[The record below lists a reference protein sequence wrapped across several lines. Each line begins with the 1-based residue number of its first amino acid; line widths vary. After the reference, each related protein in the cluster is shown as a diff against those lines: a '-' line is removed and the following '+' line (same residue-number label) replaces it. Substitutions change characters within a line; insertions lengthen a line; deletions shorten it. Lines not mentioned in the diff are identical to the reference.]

1 MADLLS
7 IGLSGLAASK
17 TQLSITGHNIS
28 NVNTP
33 GYSRQDAT
41 QATRSP
47 QFSGAGY
54 IGSGTTLVEVRRS
67 YSEFLTSQLRSS
79 TSLSGDVEAYKSQID
94 QLDSLLAGTTTG
106 ITPSLQKFFSAMQ
119 TAAEDP
125 ANIPARQLVLA
136 EAEGLARRFNTV
148 YDRLS
153 EQNNF
158 TNKQMSA
165 VTDQV
170 NRLAGS
176 IGKLN
181 ESIAIAAANGK
192 QPNDLLDARDEAVRQ
207 LSGYIGVTV
216 VPQDDSSFNIFIG
229 SGQPLVVGS
238 AVAKLEVVP
247 GQGDPN
253 RHEVQFIS
261 GGSRQGIT
269 SQISGGELGG
279 LVRYR
284 QEVLDSTMNSL
295 GRLALAVSDQVN
307 TQLGQGLDLKG
318 QVGSAL
324 FGDYND
330 PALAKLRV
338 NAFAEN
344 TGNIQPELYITAS
357 DLLTTS
363 DYRVEFDGAGY
374 TARRLS
380 DGKAMTVSPAAP
392 GAYPATLT
400 FSDPN
405 VTPPAL
411 PRDQGFELVIGSSP
425 AAGDKFSLQ
434 PTRRGASDIKATLD
448 QADQL
453 AFAAPMRAE
462 SKLQN
467 RGTGVIGQPSLVAGP
482 SPISRTALAVANLPL
497 GANLSADGKTY
508 TLGALPTGWSYV
520 AKGGDPIVPQ
530 RSANGDLI
538 EPLADQDGNPL
549 ARVMDEDGQP
559 LEVNGQPVVAPAM
572 TLGNSNTVR
581 LAYAAADGE
590 TYQFELSMSGRPMAG
605 DEFALAFNQ
614 NGVSDNRNALKLV
627 ELQSKQTVGVTG
639 GIAGSGF
646 SFTDGYGELVE
657 RVGTLTAQARMDSEA
672 TGAILKQATD
682 NRDSLSAVNLDEEA
696 ANLIKFEQYYNAS
709 AQIIQVARSLFDT
722 LISSFR

>member
-1 MADLLS
+1 MADLLN
-7 IGLSGLAASK
+7 IGLSGLSASK
-17 TQLSITGHNIS
+17 TQLSITGHNIT

-33 GYSRQDAT
+33 GFSRQNAS
-41 QATRSP
+41 QATTSP

-54 IGSGTTLVEVRRS
+54 IGSGTTLVDVRRT
-67 YSEFLTSQLRSS
+67 YSEFLTNQVRSS
-79 TSLSGDVEAYKSQID
+79 TALNSDVAAYKSQID
-94 QLDSLLAGTTTG
+94 QLDSLLAGSTTG
-106 ITPSLQKFFSAMQ
+106 ITPSLQSFFSALQ

-136 EAEGLARRFNTV
+136 ESEGLARRFNTV

-153 EQNNF
+153 EQNSF

-176 IGKLN
+176 IGSLN
-181 ESIAIAAANGK
+181 EAIAVAAANGK

-207 LSGYIGVTV
+207 LSSYIGVTV
-216 VPQDDSSFNIFIG
+216 TPQDDSSFNIFIG

-238 AVAKLEVVP
+238 SVARLEVVP

-269 SQISGGELGG
+269 SQITGGELGG
-279 LVRYR
+279 LIRYR
-284 QEVLDSTMNSL
+284 EEVLDSTMNSL
-295 GRLALAVSDQVN
+295 GRLALAVSDQIN
-307 TQLGQGLDLKG
+307 SQLGQGLDLKG

-338 NAFAEN
+338 NAFS
-344 TGNIQPELYITAS
+344 GNSSSAQPALNITDTS
-357 DLLTTS
+357 QLTTS
-363 DYRVEFDGAGY
+363 DYLMEYDGNSY
-374 TARRLS
+374 KVRRLS
-380 DGKAMTVSPAAP
+380 DNQPMTVTAAAD
-392 GAYPATLT
+392 GTLSIT
-400 FSDPN
+400 DKN
-405 VTPPAL
+405 G
-411 PRDQGFELVIGSSP
+411 RDQGFQIVPGTPSP
-425 AAGDKFSLQ
+425 AAGDKFTLQ
-434 PTRRGASDIKATLD
+434 PTRRGATDISAILD

-453 AFAAPMRAE
+453 AFASPVRAE
-462 SKLQN
+462 SDLQN
-467 RGTGVIGQPSLVAGP
+467 AGTGAISQPDMVSAP
-482 SPISRTALAVANLPL
+482 SPIDLAELNAAFGNGLEMTATVN
-497 GANLSADGKTY
+497 ADGSY
-508 TLGALPTGWSYV
+508 TLTDAGSLPAGWSYV
-520 AKGGDPIVPQ
+520 DEK
-530 RSANGDLI
+530 
-538 EPLADQDGNPL
+538 GNPL
-549 ARVMDEDGQP
+549 AT
-559 LEVNGQPVVAPAM
+559 AP
-572 TLGNSNTVR
+572 TLQSGNSNSVR
-581 LAYAAADGE
+581 LAYTGASGE
-590 TYQFELSMSGRPMAG
+590 TYQFDFSVSGRPQTG
-605 DEFALAFNQ
+605 DSFSLTFNQ
-614 NGVSDNRNALKLV
+614 SGVSDNRNALKLAD
-627 ELQSKQTVGVTG
+627 LQSKQTVGVDG
-639 GIAGSGF
+639 SVAGSGF

-657 RVGTLTAQARMDSEA
+657 RVGTLTAQARMDNEA

>member
-17 TQLSITGHNIS
+17 TQLSITGHNIT

-79 TSLSGDVEAYKSQID
+79 TSLSADVEAYKSQIN

-106 ITPSLQKFFSAMQ
+106 ITPSLQKFFSALQ

-176 IGKLN
+176 IGSLN
-181 ESIAIAAANGK
+181 EAIAIAAANGK

-216 VPQDDSSFNIFIG
+216 VPQDDKSFNIFIG

-238 AVAKLEVVP
+238 TVARLEVVP

-269 SQISGGELGG
+269 SQITGGELGG
-279 LVRYR
+279 LIRYR
-284 QEVLDSTMNSL
+284 EEVLDSTMNSL

-324 FGDYND
+324 FGNYND
-330 PALAKLRV
+330 PALANLRALPLS
-338 NAFAEN
+338 NNPSLKTATPADAS
-344 TGNIQPELYITAS
+344 LDITEPS
-357 DLLTTS
+357 LLTTS
-363 DYRVEFDGAGY
+363 DYLLEFDGSVPGSGY
-374 TARRLS
+374 RARRLS
-380 DGKAMTVSPAAP
+380 DNQPITVSSN
-392 GAYPATLT
+392 GGVLT
-400 FSDPN
+400 FTDAN
-405 VTPPAL
+405 G
-411 PRDQGFELVIGSSP
+411 RDQGFTVQVTGTSVI
-425 AAGDKFSLQ
+425 GDKFTLQ
-434 PTRRGASDIKATLD
+434 PTRRGASDIRAVLD

-453 AFAAPMRAE
+453 AFAAPMRANAE
-462 SKLQN
+462 LQN
-467 RGTGVIGQPSLVAGP
+467 AGSGVIGQPSIVNEQTPLVPAHLKDMSPVTLTYAGP
-482 SPISRTALAVANLPL
+482 
-497 GANLSADGKTY
+497 
-508 TLGALPTGWSYV
+508 
-520 AKGGDPIVPQ
+520 
-530 RSANGDLI
+530 
-538 EPLADQDGNPL
+538 
-549 ARVMDEDGQP
+549 
-559 LEVNGQPVVAPAM
+559 VAPATTGTF
-572 TLGNSNTVR
+572 TLSAPAGVTVSPATLSINPGQNNTLSYTV
-581 LAYAAADGE
+581 AYGGSSVE
-590 TYQFELSMSGRPMAG
+590 ISQTFSGRPVSG
-605 DEFALAFNQ
+605 DQFKLEDNPS
-614 NGVSDNRNALKLV
+614 GVSDNRNALKLV
-627 ELQSKQTVGVTG
+627 DLQTKQTVGVTPG
-639 GIAGSGF
+639 VAGSGF

>member
-17 TQLSITGHNIS
+17 TQLSITGHNIT

-79 TSLSGDVEAYKSQID
+79 TSLSADVEAYKSQIN

-106 ITPSLQKFFSAMQ
+106 ITPSLQKFFSALQ

-158 TNKQMSA
+158 TNKQMAA

-176 IGKLN
+176 IGSLN
-181 ESIAIAAANGK
+181 EAIAIAAANGK

-216 VPQDDSSFNIFIG
+216 VPQDDSSFNVFIG

-238 AVAKLEVVP
+238 KVARLEVVP

-269 SQISGGELGG
+269 SQITGGELGG
-279 LVRYR
+279 LIRYR
-284 QEVLDSTMNSL
+284 EEVLDSTMNSL
-295 GRLALAVSDQVN
+295 GRLALSVSDQVN
-307 TQLGQGLDLKG
+307 AQLGQGLDLKG

-324 FGDYND
+324 FGNYND

-338 NAFAEN
+338 NAFV
-344 TGNIQPELYITAS
+344 GNSNAQPLMNITDTS
-357 DLLTTS
+357 VLTTS
-363 DYRVEFDGAGY
+363 DYLMEYDGSSY
-374 TARRLS
+374 KVRRLS
-380 DGKAMTVSPAAP
+380 DNQLMTVAENPV
-392 GAYPATLT
+392 GTLSFT
-400 FSDPN
+400 DKN
-405 VTPPAL
+405 G
-411 PRDQGFELVIGSSP
+411 RDQGFQVVLGNP
-425 AAGDKFSLQ
+425 APTAGDKFSLQ

-453 AFAAPMRAE
+453 AFAAPVRAQ
-462 SKLQN
+462 STLQN
-467 RGTGVIGQPSLVAGP
+467 SGTGAIGQPNLLSAP
-482 SPISRTALAVANLPL
+482 SPIDPAALAAAFEGLTL
-497 GANLSADGKTY
+497 TYDGSGLT
-508 TLGALPTGWSYV
+508 LPT
-520 AKGGDPIVPQ
+520 P
-530 RSANGDLI
+530 
-538 EPLADQDGNPL
+538 
-549 ARVMDEDGQP
+549 
-559 LEVNGQPVVAPAM
+559 APAGLVLSPSTVTAGQTN
-572 TLGNSNTVR
+572 TLNLTLTTGTAPNEQQYS
-581 LAYAAADGE
+581 
-590 TYQFELSMSGRPMAG
+590 FEFTLSGRPAAG
-605 DEFALAFNQ
+605 DTFTFNYNQ
-614 NGVSDNRNALKLV
+614 SGVSDNRNALKLV
-627 ELQSKQTVGVTG
+627 DLQSKQTVGVTA

-709 AQIIQVARSLFDT
+709 AQIIQVSRSLFDT
-722 LISSFR
+722 LISIFR

>member
-17 TQLSITGHNIS
+17 TQLSITGHNIT

-54 IGSGTTLVEVRRS
+54 IGSGTTLVDVRRT

-79 TSLSGDVEAYKSQID
+79 TSLNRDVEAYKSQID

-106 ITPSLQKFFSAMQ
+106 ITPSLQKFFSALQ

-158 TNKQMSA
+158 TNKQMAA

-176 IGKLN
+176 IGSLN
-181 ESIAIAAANGK
+181 EAIAIAAANGK

-207 LSGYIGVTV
+207 LSDYIGVTV
-216 VPQDDSSFNIFIG
+216 VPQDDSSFNVFIG

-238 AVAKLEVVP
+238 KVARLEVVP

-269 SQISGGELGG
+269 SQITGGELGG
-279 LVRYR
+279 LIRYR
-284 QEVLDSTMNSL
+284 EEVLDSTMNSL
-295 GRLALAVSDQVN
+295 GRLALSVSDQVN
-307 TQLGQGLDLKG
+307 AQLGQGLDLKG

-324 FGDYND
+324 FGNYND

-338 NAFAEN
+338 NAFV
-344 TGNIQPELYITAS
+344 GNSNAQPLMNITDTS
-357 DLLTTS
+357 VLTTS
-363 DYRVEFDGAGY
+363 DYLMEYDGSSY
-374 TARRLS
+374 KVRRLS
-380 DGKAMTVSPAAP
+380 DNQLMTVAENPV
-392 GAYPATLT
+392 GTLSFT
-400 FSDPN
+400 DKN
-405 VTPPAL
+405 G
-411 PRDQGFELVIGSSP
+411 RDQGFQVVLGNP
-425 AAGDKFSLQ
+425 APTAGDKFSLQ

-453 AFAAPMRAE
+453 AFAAPVRAQ
-462 SKLQN
+462 STLQN
-467 RGTGVIGQPSLVAGP
+467 SGTGAIGQPNLLSAP
-482 SPISRTALAVANLPL
+482 SPIDPAALAAAFEGLTL
-497 GANLSADGKTY
+497 TYDGSGLT
-508 TLGALPTGWSYV
+508 LPT
-520 AKGGDPIVPQ
+520 P
-530 RSANGDLI
+530 
-538 EPLADQDGNPL
+538 
-549 ARVMDEDGQP
+549 
-559 LEVNGQPVVAPAM
+559 APAGLVLSPSTVTAGQTN
-572 TLGNSNTVR
+572 TLNLTLTTGTAPNEQQYS
-581 LAYAAADGE
+581 
-590 TYQFELSMSGRPMAG
+590 FEFTLSGRPAAG
-605 DEFALAFNQ
+605 DTFTFNYNQ
-614 NGVSDNRNALKLV
+614 SGVSDNRNALKLV
-627 ELQSKQTVGVTG
+627 DLQSKQTVGVTA

-722 LISSFR
+722 LISTFR

>member
-17 TQLSITGHNIS
+17 TQLSITGHNIT

-33 GYSRQDAT
+33 GYSRQDAS

-54 IGSGTTLVEVRRS
+54 IGSGTSLVDVRRS

-79 TSLSGDVEAYKSQID
+79 TSLNRDVEAYKSQID

-106 ITPSLQKFFSAMQ
+106 ITPSLQKFFSALQ

-158 TNKQMSA
+158 TNKQMAA

-176 IGKLN
+176 IGSLN
-181 ESIAIAAANGK
+181 EAIAVAAANGK

-238 AVAKLEVVP
+238 AAARLEVVP

-253 RHEVQFIS
+253 RHEVQFVS
-261 GGSRQGIT
+261 GGSRQGVT
-269 SQISGGELGG
+269 SQITGGELGG
-279 LVRYR
+279 LIRYR
-284 QEVLDSTMNSL
+284 EEVLDSTMNSL

-318 QVGSAL
+318 QVGTAL
-324 FGDYND
+324 FGDYNTE
-330 PALAKLRV
+330 ALGKLRV
-338 NAFAEN
+338 NAFA
-344 TGNIQPELYITAS
+344 GNSNAQPVMNITDTS
-357 DLLTTS
+357 LLTTS
-363 DYRVEFDGAGY
+363 DYLMEYDGSSY
-374 TARRLS
+374 KVRRLS
-380 DGKAMTVSPAAP
+380 DNQLMTVTDSVPPGTLSITDKDSKSQGFQIVLGSPA
-392 GAYPATLT
+392 
-400 FSDPN
+400 
-405 VTPPAL
+405 
-411 PRDQGFELVIGSSP
+411 P

-434 PTRRGASDIKATLD
+434 PTRRGASDIRATLD

-453 AFAAPMRAE
+453 AFAAPVRAQ
-462 SKLQN
+462 STLQN
-467 RGTGVIGQPSLVAGP
+467 SGTGVIGQPNLLSAP
-482 SPISRTALAVANLPL
+482 SPIDPAALTAAFEGLTLTY
-497 GANLSADGKTY
+497 DGTGL
-508 TLGALPTGWSYV
+508 TLPT
-520 AKGGDPIVPQ
+520 P
-530 RSANGDLI
+530 
-538 EPLADQDGNPL
+538 
-549 ARVMDEDGQP
+549 
-559 LEVNGQPVVAPAM
+559 APAGL
-572 TLGNSNTVR
+572 TLSPATITAGQTNT
-581 LAYAAADGE
+581 LNLTLTTGTAPNQQQYS
-590 TYQFELSMSGRPMAG
+590 FELTVSGRPSTN
-605 DEFALAFNQ
+605 DTFTFNYNQ
-614 NGVSDNRNALKLV
+614 SGVSDNRNALKLV
-627 ELQSKQTVGVTG
+627 DLQTKQTVGVD
-639 GIAGSGF
+639 AAVNGSGF

-672 TGAILKQATD
+672 TGSILKQATD

>member
-7 IGLSGLAASK
+7 IGLSGLSASK
-17 TQLSITGHNIS
+17 TQLSITGHNIT

-33 GYSRQDAT
+33 GYSRQDAS

-54 IGSGTTLVEVRRS
+54 IGSGTSLVDVRRS

-79 TSLSGDVEAYKSQID
+79 TSLNSDVEAYKSQID

-106 ITPSLQKFFSAMQ
+106 ITPSLQKFFSALQ

-153 EQNNF
+153 EQNSF

-176 IGKLN
+176 IGSLN
-181 ESIAIAAANGK
+181 EAIAIAAANGK

-216 VPQDDSSFNIFIG
+216 VPQDDSSFNVFIG

-238 AVAKLEVVP
+238 TVAKLEVVP

-269 SQISGGELGG
+269 SQITGGKLGG
-279 LVRYR
+279 LIRYR
-284 QEVLDSTMNSL
+284 EEVLDSTMNSL
-295 GRLALAVSDQVN
+295 GRLSLAVSDQVN

-324 FGDYND
+324 FGNYNE

-338 NAFAEN
+338 NAFA
-344 TGNIQPELYITAS
+344 GNSNAQPVLNITDTS
-357 DLLTTS
+357 VLTTS
-363 DYRVEFDGAGY
+363 DYLMEYDASGPKL
-374 TARRLS
+374 RRLS
-380 DGKAMTVSPAAP
+380 DNQLM
-392 GAYPATLT
+392 
-400 FSDPN
+400 N
-405 VTPPAL
+405 VTENPTGTLSIADKNGV
-411 PRDQGFELVIGSSP
+411 DQGFQVLLGNP
-425 AAGDKFSLQ
+425 APAVGDKFSLQ
-434 PTRRGASDIKATLD
+434 PTRRGAADIKATLD

-453 AFAAPMRAE
+453 AFAAPVRAQ
-462 SKLQN
+462 STLQN
-467 RGTGVIGQPSLVAGP
+467 SGTGMIGQPDLLSGP
-482 SPISRTALAVANLPL
+482 SPIDAAALSTAFEELTLTY
-497 GANLSADGKTY
+497 DGNGLT
-508 TLGALPTGWSYV
+508 LPTPPPAGLTLSP
-520 AKGGDPIVPQ
+520 ASIT
-530 RSANGDLI
+530 A
-538 EPLADQDGNPL
+538 
-549 ARVMDEDGQP
+549 GQTNT
-559 LEVNGQPVVAPAM
+559 LNLTLTTGTAP
-572 TLGNSNTVR
+572 NQQQYIFEFTV
-581 LAYAAADGE
+581 
-590 TYQFELSMSGRPMAG
+590 SGRPAAN
-605 DEFALAFNQ
+605 DTFSFNFNQ
-614 NGVSDNRNALKLV
+614 SGVSDNRNALKLV
-627 ELQSKQTVGVTG
+627 DLQTKQTVGVSANV
-639 GIAGSGF
+639 AGSGF

-672 TGAILKQATD
+672 TGSILKQATD

>member
-17 TQLSITGHNIS
+17 TQLSITGHNIT

-54 IGSGTTLVEVRRS
+54 IGSGTTLVDVRRT

-79 TSLSGDVEAYKSQID
+79 TSLNRDVEAYKSQID

-106 ITPSLQKFFSAMQ
+106 ITPSLQKFFSALQ

-158 TNKQMSA
+158 TNKQMAA

-176 IGKLN
+176 IGSLN
-181 ESIAIAAANGK
+181 EAIAIAAANGE

-216 VPQDDSSFNIFIG
+216 VPQDDSSFNVFIG

-238 AVAKLEVVP
+238 TVARLEVVP

-269 SQISGGELGG
+269 SQITGGELGG
-279 LVRYR
+279 LIRYR
-284 QEVLDSTMNSL
+284 EEVLDSTMNSL

-324 FGDYND
+324 FGNYND
-330 PALAKLRV
+330 PALARLRV
-338 NAFAEN
+338 NAFV
-344 TGNIQPELYITAS
+344 GNSNAQPLMNITDTS
-357 DLLTTS
+357 VLTTS
-363 DYRVEFDGAGY
+363 DYLMEYDGSSY
-374 TARRLS
+374 KVRRLS
-380 DGKAMTVSPAAP
+380 DNQLMTVAENPV
-392 GAYPATLT
+392 GTLSFT
-400 FSDPN
+400 DKN
-405 VTPPAL
+405 G
-411 PRDQGFELVIGSSP
+411 RDQGFQVVLGNP
-425 AAGDKFSLQ
+425 APTAGDKFSLQ

-453 AFAAPMRAE
+453 AFAAPVRAQ
-462 SKLQN
+462 STLQN
-467 RGTGVIGQPSLVAGP
+467 SGTGAIGQPNLLSAP
-482 SPISRTALAVANLPL
+482 SPIDPAALAAAFEGLTL
-497 GANLSADGKTY
+497 TYDGSGLT
-508 TLGALPTGWSYV
+508 LPT
-520 AKGGDPIVPQ
+520 P
-530 RSANGDLI
+530 
-538 EPLADQDGNPL
+538 
-549 ARVMDEDGQP
+549 
-559 LEVNGQPVVAPAM
+559 APAGLVLSPSTVTAGQTN
-572 TLGNSNTVR
+572 TLNLTLTTGTAPNEQQYS
-581 LAYAAADGE
+581 
-590 TYQFELSMSGRPMAG
+590 FEFTLSGRPAAG
-605 DEFALAFNQ
+605 DTFTFNYNQ
-614 NGVSDNRNALKLV
+614 SGVSDNRNALKLV
-627 ELQSKQTVGVTG
+627 DLQSKQTVGVTA

-722 LISSFR
+722 LISIFR

>member
-17 TQLSITGHNIS
+17 TQLSITGHNIT

-33 GYSRQDAT
+33 GYSRQDAS

-54 IGSGTTLVEVRRS
+54 IGSGTSLVDVRRS

-79 TSLSGDVEAYKSQID
+79 TSLNRDVEAYKSQID

-106 ITPSLQKFFSAMQ
+106 ITPSLQKFFSALQ

-158 TNKQMSA
+158 TNKQMAA

-176 IGKLN
+176 IGSLN
-181 ESIAIAAANGK
+181 EAIAVAAANGK

-238 AVAKLEVVP
+238 TVAKLEVVP

-269 SQISGGELGG
+269 SQITGGELGG
-279 LVRYR
+279 LIRYR
-284 QEVLDSTMNSL
+284 EEVLDSTMNSL

-307 TQLGQGLDLKG
+307 TELGQGLDLKG
-318 QVGSAL
+318 QVGTAL
-324 FGDYND
+324 FGNYNTE
-330 PALAKLRV
+330 ALGKLRV
-338 NAFAEN
+338 NAFA
-344 TGNIQPELYITAS
+344 GNSNAQPVMNITDTS
-357 DLLTTS
+357 LLTTS
-363 DYRVEFDGAGY
+363 DYLMEYDGSSY
-374 TARRLS
+374 KVRRLS
-380 DGKAMTVSPAAP
+380 DNQLMSVTDSVPSGTLSITDKDNKSQGFQIVLGSPA
-392 GAYPATLT
+392 
-400 FSDPN
+400 
-405 VTPPAL
+405 
-411 PRDQGFELVIGSSP
+411 P

-434 PTRRGASDIKATLD
+434 PTRRGASDIRATLD

-453 AFAAPMRAE
+453 AFAAPIRAE

-482 SPISRTALAVANLPL
+482 SPISKTALAVANLSL

-508 TLGALPTGWSYV
+508 TLGALPAGWSYL
-520 AKGGDPIVPQ
+520 AKGGDPIEPQ

-538 EPLADQDGNPL
+538 EPLVDQDGNPL
-549 ARVMDEDGQP
+549 ARVMDDNGQP

-572 TLGNSNTVR
+572 ALGNGNTVR

-605 DEFALAFNQ
+605 DEFTLAFNQ

-627 ELQSKQTVGVTG
+627 DLQSKQTVGVTA

-672 TGAILKQATD
+672 TGSILKQATD

>member
-1 MADLLS
+1 MADLLN
-7 IGLSGLAASK
+7 IGLSGLSASK

-33 GYSRQDAT
+33 GYTRQDAT
-41 QATRSP
+41 QATRLA

-54 IGSGTTLVEVRRS
+54 IGSGTTLVDVRRS

-79 TSLSGDVEAYKSQID
+79 TALNSDVAAYKSQID

-106 ITPSLQKFFSAMQ
+106 ITPAQQSFFSAMQ

-136 EAEGLARRFNTV
+136 ESEGLARRFNTV
-148 YDRLS
+148 YDRLA
-153 EQNNF
+153 EQNAF

-176 IGKLN
+176 IGSLN
-181 ESIAIAAANGK
+181 EAIAVAAANGK
-192 QPNDLLDARDEAVRQ
+192 QPNDLLDAREEAVRE
-207 LSGYIGVTV
+207 LSTYIGVTV

-238 AVAKLEVVP
+238 SVARLEVVP

-269 SQISGGELGG
+269 SQITGGELGG
-279 LVRYR
+279 LIRYR
-284 QEVLDSTMNSL
+284 SEVLDSTMNSL

-307 TQLGQGLDLKG
+307 SQLGQGLDLKG
-318 QVGSAL
+318 NVGSAL

-338 NAFAEN
+338 NAFS
-344 TGNIQPELYITAS
+344 GNSSNAQPALNITQTN
-357 DLLTTS
+357 LLTTS
-363 DYRVEFDGAGY
+363 DYLMEYDGSPPSGY
-374 TARRLS
+374 SVRRLS
-380 DGKAMTVSPAAP
+380 DSQPMTVTTNADGSLSITDKS
-392 GAYPATLT
+392 G
-400 FSDPN
+400 
-405 VTPPAL
+405 
-411 PRDQGFELVIGSSP
+411 RDQGFQIVPGTP
-425 AAGDKFSLQ
+425 APAVGDKFILQ
-434 PTRRGASDIKATLD
+434 PTRRGATDITAVLD

-453 AFAAPMRAE
+453 SFAAPMRAE
-462 SKLQN
+462 GNLQN
-467 RGTGVIGQPSLVAGP
+467 SGTGVIGQPDLVNGP
-482 SPISRTALAVANLPL
+482 SPIDKTVLSAASLSLEVT
-497 GANLSADGKTY
+497 LSADGKTY
-508 TLGALPTGWSYV
+508 TLGDPLPSGWSYV
-520 AKGGDPIVPQ
+520 D
-530 RSANGDLI
+530 
-538 EPLADQDGNPL
+538 DQGNPL
-549 ARVMDEDGQP
+549 AA
-559 LEVNGQPVVAPAM
+559 APSFTSGTA
-572 TLGNSNTVR
+572 NTVR
-581 LAYAAADGE
+581 VAYTSGTE
-590 TYQFELSMSGRPMAG
+590 TYQLAFAMSGRPANG
-605 DEFALAFNQ
+605 DDFSIAFNQ
-614 NGVSDNRNALKLV
+614 SGVSDNRNALKLV
-627 ELQSKQTVGVTG
+627 DLQSKQSIGVDSNVT
-639 GIAGSGF
+639 GSGF

-657 RVGTLTAQARMDSEA
+657 RVGTLTAQARLDSEA
-672 TGAILKQATD
+672 NGAILKQATD

-722 LISSFR
+722 LISTFR

>member
-17 TQLSITGHNIS
+17 TQLSITGHNIT

-33 GYSRQDAT
+33 GYSRQDAS

-54 IGSGTTLVEVRRS
+54 IGSGTSLVDVRRS

-79 TSLSGDVEAYKSQID
+79 TSLNRDVEAYKSQID

-106 ITPSLQKFFSAMQ
+106 ITPSLQKFFSALQ

-158 TNKQMSA
+158 TNKQMAA

-176 IGKLN
+176 IGSLN
-181 ESIAIAAANGK
+181 EAIAVAAANGK

-238 AVAKLEVVP
+238 TVAKLEVVP

-269 SQISGGELGG
+269 SQITGGELGG
-279 LVRYR
+279 LIRYR
-284 QEVLDSTMNSL
+284 EEVLDSTMNSL

-324 FGDYND
+324 FGNYNTE
-330 PALAKLRV
+330 ALGKLRV
-338 NAFAEN
+338 NAFV
-344 TGNIQPELYITAS
+344 GNQSNVQPELKITDS
-357 DLLTTS
+357 SLLTTS
-363 DYRVEFDGAGY
+363 DYRLEFDGTSF

-380 DGKAMTVSPAAP
+380 DGKAMTVSPATP
-392 GAYPATLT
+392 GSFPTTLSFT
-400 FSDPN
+400 DPN
-405 VTPPAL
+405 VVPPAL
-411 PRDQGFELVIGSSP
+411 PRDQGFTLDLESAP
-425 AAGDKFSLQ
+425 AEGDKFSLQ
-434 PTRRGASDIKATLD
+434 PTRRGAADITAVLD

-453 AFAAPMRAE
+453 AFAAPVRAE
-462 SKLQN
+462 AGPQN
-467 RGTGVIGQPSLVAGP
+467 SGTGKITQPDLVSVLDAND
-482 SPISRTALAVANLPL
+482 SELAVDAKQAMDALQTYL
-497 GANLSADGKTY
+497 GDGISFEFGADGNFS
-508 TLGALPTGWSYV
+508 LPAGVTS
-520 AKGGDPIVPQ
+520 VP
-530 RSANGDLI
+530 DL
-538 EPLADQDGNPL
+538 
-549 ARVMDEDGQP
+549 EDGGFKS
-559 LEVNGQPVVAPAM
+559 GQ
-572 TLGNSNTVR
+572 TNSVK
-581 LAYAAADGE
+581 LAFE
-590 TYQFELSMSGRPMAG
+590 TGGYKYELSVQLSGTPKAG
-605 DEFALAFNQ
+605 DDFTLDFNQ
-614 NGVSDNRNALKLV
+614 SGVSDNRNALKLV
-627 ELQSKQTVGVTG
+627 DLQSKQTVGVSLG
-639 GIAGSGF
+639 ADGKVISGV

-672 TGAILKQATD
+672 TGSILKQATD

>member
-7 IGLSGLAASK
+7 IGLSGLSASK
-17 TQLSITGHNIS
+17 TQLSITGHNIT

-33 GYSRQDAT
+33 GYSRQDAS

-54 IGSGTTLVEVRRS
+54 IGSGTSLVDVRRS

-79 TSLSGDVEAYKSQID
+79 TSLNSDVKAYKSQID

-106 ITPSLQKFFSAMQ
+106 ITPSLQKFFSALQ

-153 EQNNF
+153 EQNSF

-176 IGKLN
+176 IGSLN
-181 ESIAIAAANGK
+181 EAIAIAAANGK

-216 VPQDDSSFNIFIG
+216 VPQDDSSFNVFIG

-238 AVAKLEVVP
+238 TVAKLEVVP

-269 SQISGGELGG
+269 SQITGGELGG
-279 LVRYR
+279 LIRYR
-284 QEVLDSTMNSL
+284 EEVLDSTMNSL
-295 GRLALAVSDQVN
+295 GRLSLAVSDQVN
-307 TQLGQGLDLKG
+307 TQLRQGLDLKG
-318 QVGSAL
+318 GVGEAL
-324 FGDYND
+324 FGNYNE

-338 NAFAEN
+338 NAFA
-344 TGNIQPELYITAS
+344 GNSNAQPVLNITDTS
-357 DLLTTS
+357 VLTTS
-363 DYRVEFDGAGY
+363 DYLMEYDASGPKV
-374 TARRLS
+374 RRLS
-380 DGKAMTVSPAAP
+380 DNQLMTVTESPA
-392 GAYPATLT
+392 GTL
-400 FSDPN
+400 SIADKN
-405 VTPPAL
+405 GV
-411 PRDQGFELVIGSSP
+411 DQGFQVVLGNP
-425 AAGDKFSLQ
+425 APAVGDKFSLQ
-434 PTRRGASDIKATLD
+434 PTRRGAADIKATLD

-453 AFAAPMRAE
+453 AFAAPVRAE
-462 SKLQN
+462 SNLQN
-467 RGTGVIGQPSLVAGP
+467 AGTGAMGQPDMTSGP
-482 SPISRTALAVANLPL
+482 SPISISALQGLFGSNGATLTFTEPDTVTITGGTAQFRSVDDSTTPPTVSYSATATIQPGQSNSLVVGDAN
-497 GANLSADGKTY
+497 
-508 TLGALPTGWSYV
+508 
-520 AKGGDPIVPQ
+520 
-530 RSANGDLI
+530 
-538 EPLADQDGNPL
+538 
-549 ARVMDEDGQP
+549 
-559 LEVNGQPVVAPAM
+559 
-572 TLGNSNTVR
+572 
-581 LAYAAADGE
+581 
-590 TYQFELSMSGRPMAG
+590 YQFEFSLSGTPKDNDR
-605 DEFALAFNQ
+605 FAMAFNQ
-614 NGVSDNRNALKLV
+614 SGVSDNRNALKLV
-627 ELQSKQTVGVTG
+627 DLQTKQTVGVD
-639 GIAGSGF
+639 AAVNGSGF

-672 TGAILKQATD
+672 TGSILKQATD